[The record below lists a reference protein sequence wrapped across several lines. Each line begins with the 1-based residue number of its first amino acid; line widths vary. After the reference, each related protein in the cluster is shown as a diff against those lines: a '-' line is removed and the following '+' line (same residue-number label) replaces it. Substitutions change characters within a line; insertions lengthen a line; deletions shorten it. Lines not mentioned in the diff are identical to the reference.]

1 MQRCIVPS
9 ASLLPAR
16 ALALRALVSSSPV
29 MMRVANPVF
38 CWNHC
43 KETMRHFPTSRQCG
57 VPSHSGHGAA
67 TVDTALP
74 QSFAVLSATTGL
86 GRILRRVDPLPRCA
100 AAPPQPFRAPVSHM
114 HTGAKTN
121 RQVGDVSTAKQSAA
135 AGQHS
140 PHATSWWRAGGGQGK
155 RNYSGRGG
163 INDFWDPNTMVRT
176 MVYVC
181 SMYVCTCFFWPMQ
194 CRCGEPLMHDG

>member
-86 GRILRRVDPLPRCA
+86 GRILRRVDPLR
-100 AAPPQPFRAPVSHM
+100 
-114 HTGAKTN
+114 
-121 RQVGDVSTAKQSAA
+121 TAKQSAA

-181 SMYVCTCFFWPMQ
+181 SMYVCIYACSSCMCFFWPMQ